1 MYTTQYISLNYKV
14 KPPWRISLCKETR
27 LSSLEHLMQQ
37 KQLVVDFRL
46 WWQIIAEMLEARGVK
61 IYWEAHS
68 LAFISEGNKKL
79 CYTEALLASTLR
91 QRKYLLQCVS
101 QLIVAWWP
109 RFERSHIFTFQ
120 WYKCAVQ
127 WKLHY
132 NLLIVL
138 WWEQREV
145 SRGGGRDCCECPL
158 KQCLRLAD
166 LDFTFMTFPTS

>member
-1 MYTTQYISLNYKV
+1 MDRVPLKWHFYTTLIVSSLYVSFNKPRTLIWKSSPCPWAIQRRRKEAFCSCLSVYTTQYISLNYKV

-27 LSSLEHLMQQ
+27 FSSLEHLMQQ

-46 WWQIIAEMLEARGVK
+46 WWEIITEMLEARGVK

-101 QLIVAWWP
+101 QLIAAWWP
-109 RFERSHIFTFQ
+109 RFERSPVFTF
-120 WYKCAVQ
+120 
-127 WKLHY
+127 
-132 NLLIVL
+132 
-138 WWEQREV
+138 
-145 SRGGGRDCCECPL
+145 
-158 KQCLRLAD
+158 
-166 LDFTFMTFPTS
+166 